1 MTVCR
6 YGRECRAFQRL
17 SNRGDRLDD
26 RCHVRLYDHPARDR
40 YDKLPEGYSPFV
52 YRSEWR
58 HEITDAPVRGL
69 SSEHELSRLID
80 EVKRNGYGD
89 DLVTADG
96 DSLLTV
102 VDRKLEHPRCKQIQ
116 AELAKKAEK
125 EKGSTIPMPE
135 LYSPL
140 TRAHMLAVI
149 LYTGC
154 DSNYAMCAAERKGDY
169 ETWPWFS
176 FLLRDAL
183 DRLWSGGK
191 EGDSGVITYSGEPKP
206 LSLSSSLFSFLYLL
220 GILSYHRSS

>member
-1 MTVCR
+1 MTECR
-6 YGRECRAFQRL
+6 YGRDCRAFQRL
-17 SNRGDRLDD
+17 INRGDRLDD

-52 YRSEWR
+52 YRSKWR
-58 HEITDAPVRGL
+58 GLDATEAPEPNL
-69 SSEHELSRLID
+69 SSEHEQLSRLID

-116 AELAKKAEK
+116 AELA
-125 EKGSTIPMPE
+125 E
-135 LYSPL
+135 LRKHRRGNERYFYSPL

-176 FLLRDAL
+176 FLLREAL
-183 DRLWSGGK
+183 RRLFYGGN
-191 EGDSGVITYSGEPKP
+191 ECESGVITYSGGPKP
-206 LSLSSSLFSFLYLL
+206 SSVSAGLVIDRVCCFCV
-220 GILSYHRSS
+220 

>member
-17 SNRGDRLDD
+17 INNGDRLDD

-52 YRSEWR
+52 YRSLDEQQNAN
-58 HEITDAPVRGL
+58 APEHGL
-69 SSEHELSRLID
+69 SDEHQLSRLID

-116 AELAKKAEK
+116 AELKRRMK
-125 EKGSTIPMPE
+125 ESKYSF
-135 LYSPL
+135 LSPL

-176 FLLRDAL
+176 FLLQQAL
-183 DRLWSGGK
+183 VRLCYGGS
-191 EGDSGVITYSGEPKP
+191 ERNSGVITYSGERDPP
-206 LSLSSSLFSFLYLL
+206 LSLSLSLSLSLFLSFSFS
-220 GILSYHRSS
+220 LSLSLSLRW